1 MCKYIC
7 HYFHLGILSPYV
19 RIQKTNNVMFFFLL
33 IIFFQK
39 SKIRNKFFVKCRR
52 RLLMKKSMELDERK
66 PKNKEIVLLE
76 TIVEKCLPLFST
88 WLHSFSL
95 HSLHSHYKSFKIKNT
110 GAFFCHFICFRSS
123 NSNYSII
130 ENQNFNLNSFLILT
144 ESLFA
149 MFVDV

>member
-1 MCKYIC
+1 MFFCWRQLCKYIC

-66 PKNKEIVLLE
+66 PKNKEIVLLRRLWKNVCHYFQLGILSRYILSCHIRYIRIINLSKSKIRE
-76 TIVEKCLPLFST
+76 LFFVISYVFVHLT
-88 WLHSFSL
+88 PITQSS
-95 HSLHSHYKSFKIKNT
+95 KIK
-110 GAFFCHFICFRSS
+110 S
-123 NSNYSII
+123 
-130 ENQNFNLNSFLILT
+130 LIQT
-144 ESLFA
+144 HS
-149 MFVDV
+149 

>member
-1 MCKYIC
+1 
-7 HYFHLGILSPYV
+7 
-19 RIQKTNNVMFFFLL
+19 MFFFLL

-76 TIVEKCLPLFST
+76 TIVENCLPLFST
-88 WLHSFSL
+88 WYSFSL
-95 HSLHSHYKSFKIKNT
+95 YSFLSHSLHSHYKSFKIKNT

-123 NSNYSII
+123 NSNYSFL
-130 ENQNFNLNSFLILT
+130 NQNFNSNSFLILT
-144 ESLFA
+144 EKFA